1 MQKFRFLVVLFA
13 AAVACIAQAKKPL
26 VVVVSVDGMRPDYVT
41 YAEEHKLELPF
52 LLGMMHNGVY
62 AHGVVG
68 VLPTYTY
75 PSHTTLVTG
84 VWPAKHGVLN
94 NRPFDPLGKDPSAWW
109 WSFSTIKVPT
119 LWQAAHDAGVKTAA
133 VNWPVTQGAP
143 IDYNIP
149 EFWNPSTQDDGS
161 TLENASTPA
170 GMLKDL
176 EKTLGRYPSKVVDVA
191 NDHKRVA
198 FAVAILKQYHPG
210 LLAVHLAGLD
220 TAQHD
225 HGPFSEAAN
234 AAVQEEDK
242 LLKEIYDAAYSQ
254 DKNVIF
260 CVLSDHGFEPVS
272 YYVSLKRAF
281 VDAGLI
287 AVDAKGNVT
296 SWKAMPWVSGGTAAI
311 MLNDPNDAETKQAV
325 LALLRK
331 LAIDPANG
339 IGHIYNHDETV
350 AMGGYPD
357 AAFLVAM
364 RPGWQAIAEL
374 KPEVATGVSNLG
386 AHGYLASDPALRSA
400 FFIMGPGLKPGKDL
414 GLIDMRQ
421 IAPTLAGVLGA
432 QLPTAD
438 GKAIDLK

>member
-1 MQKFRFLVVLFA
+1 MRKFGVLGIFLATAL
-13 AAVACIAQAKKPL
+13 ACMAQAKKPL
-26 VVVVSVDGMRPDYVT
+26 VVVVSVDGMRPDYIT
-41 YAEEHKLELPF
+41 YAEEHKLEVPF

-62 AHGVVG
+62 AHGVTG

-84 VWPAKHGVLN
+84 VWPIKHGVLN

-109 WSFSTIKVPT
+109 WNYDTIKSPT
-119 LWQAAHDAGVKTAA
+119 LWQAAHQAGVKTAA
-133 VNWPVTQGAP
+133 VNWPVTKGAP
-143 IDYNIP
+143 IDVNIP
-149 EFWNPSTQDDGS
+149 EFWNPARDDDGS

-191 NDHKRVA
+191 NDHKRVD
-198 FAVAILKQYHPG
+198 FAIAILKQYHPG

-225 HGPFSEAAN
+225 HGPFSDAAN

-242 LLKEIYDAAYSQ
+242 LVKQIYDAALAQ
-254 DKNVIF
+254 DKDVIF

-272 YYVSLKRAF
+272 YYLSLKRAF
-281 VDAGLI
+281 IDAGLI
-287 AVDAKGNVT
+287 TADAKGNVT

-311 MLNDPNDAETKQAV
+311 QLNDPADDATKQKV
-325 LALLRK
+325 FTLLRT
-331 LAIDPANG
+331 LATDPANG
-339 IGHIYNHDETV
+339 IGHVYTHNEIV

-357 AAFLVAM
+357 AAFLVAL

-374 KPEVATGVSNLG
+374 KPDVVTGVSGLG
-386 AHGYLASDPALRSA
+386 SHGYLASDPALRSA
-400 FFIMGPGLKPGKDL
+400 FFIMGPGIKAGKDL
-414 GLIDMRQ
+414 GIIDMRQ
-421 IAPTLAGVLGA
+421 IAPTLAGELGA
-432 QLPTAD
+432 SLPTAD
-438 GKAIDLK
+438 GKPIDLK